1 MLHPP
6 LFAGRVS
13 SDVEDFHNDPDL
25 DIEADDEYAELMEDK
40 FGEEKVYGKEQGRE
54 PRKFSEEELDIW
66 DEEASLEV
74 LNRLSKL
81 ARRD

>member
-1 MLHPP
+1 
-6 LFAGRVS
+6 
-13 SDVEDFHNDPDL
+13 
-25 DIEADDEYAELMEDK
+25 MEDK
-40 FGEEKVYGKEQGRE
+40 FGEEEVYGKEQGGE

-66 DEEASLEV
+66 DEEASLEE